1 MNRTLQD
8 GQKFMTTNP
17 AITQNSFG
25 FKRFSSLKSETPKNL
40 TGEIKVK
47 SSRGAPRPDGM
58 LNIPATGFQRLK
70 SPAVRARMIG
80 ENEIYETKMTE
91 VESRVYD
98 MKNITVPRNLKYS
111 SRFEDN
117 DLDVIR

>member
-1 MNRTLQD
+1 
-8 GQKFMTTNP
+8 
-17 AITQNSFG
+17 
-25 FKRFSSLKSETPKNL
+25 
-40 TGEIKVK
+40 
-47 SSRGAPRPDGM
+47 M